1 MSKWECNLGHA
12 LEGLFYV
19 SLPSGDPLQMP
30 EVVECPYCQSKMVL
44 GKTEGA
50 ARLLGRIR
58 DVLTDVSKDPGH
70 KLNGSRALADLERL
84 EMAVK
89 KIADEASR
97 P

>member
-1 MSKWECNLGHA
+1 LSRWECNSGHA

-19 SLPSGDPLQMP
+19 SPPSGDPLQMP

-58 DVLTDVSKDPGH
+58 EVLRDVSKDPGH
-70 KLNGSRALADLERL
+70 KLIGSRALADLERL
-84 EMAVK
+84 EVTVK